1 MTSTTAGNSFRIA
14 VAASLAWSYHGAIAA
29 EPTAATEAALQEIV
43 VTATRREERLED
55 VPISV
60 TAFSQEKMDAQGL
73 KNIEDLT
80 RLTPGVTFSRNG
92 SGTNYNDESSDIN
105 IRGIDSSAGASTTGI
120 YIDDTPVQA
129 RHIGFGSVNAFPAL
143 FDLDRVEV
151 LRGPQGTLFGAG
163 AEGGAVRFIT
173 PEPGLT
179 EYSGYDRAELAF
191 TQYGAPSYEA
201 GAAFGGPIIDN
212 VLGFRVSTSYRLDGG
227 WVDRASY
234 DASQTNPLTPPVYT
248 GTTERNANWEQTVTG
263 RVALKWQPTDNLSV
277 TPSIYYQHVLLN
289 DTGAYWASL
298 SNASE
303 GIFRNG
309 NALKNPSDDPYFLAA
324 VKVEWSFS
332 WAQLI
337 SNTSY
342 FSRNLSSRSDYSQF
356 DRAIFLY
363 NSYPPPGSSGYSTFG
378 DKQTNLYQEIRL
390 ASIDSDARFVW
401 TAGLYAAK
409 TRENVPQSI
418 YDPNLSAESVAT
430 YGPEYAICTTTVPCP
445 KGLIYYGPTDQEDE
459 RQVALFGESTLK
471 IVETLKATLGFRISR
486 IEVTGAT
493 AAGGAFDGVPLV
505 PLETT
510 YGSSTQTP
518 VTPKAGL
525 EWQPAHDQLF
535 YTSVSKGFRS
545 GGVNAQVPDSCAAD
559 LQTIGLPVGSDGQRH
574 VPSFYGSDSL
584 WSYEIG
590 AKNTLLDH
598 RLQINSSLFWIN
610 WKGIQQNVY
619 LPICGEEYAANLGK
633 VRSVGGDVDIIFRPI
648 KALTTELTVAYT
660 DPKYT
665 QASCAGSL
673 TFNGTMCSG
682 ATGTATPVASAG
694 DVLPSA
700 PWTFLASAE
709 YAAPFAMLGG
719 RTFYARLDYQE
730 STAQPGVQPSM
741 DYHNSIFD
749 STLPGVQG
757 ARNLSLRAGMRF
769 SGFDI
774 SVFGNNLT
782 NNMPILY
789 EARDVA
795 SECVTGAP
803 CGAAP
808 NSPPEYDNLY
818 FARSVRPRTIGLT
831 ATYRY

>member
-1 MTSTTAGNSFRIA
+1 
-14 VAASLAWSYHGAIAA
+14 
-29 EPTAATEAALQEIV
+29 
-43 VTATRREERLED
+43 
-55 VPISV
+55 
-60 TAFSQEKMDAQGL
+60 
-73 KNIEDLT
+73 
-80 RLTPGVTFSRNG
+80 
-92 SGTNYNDESSDIN
+92 
-105 IRGIDSSAGASTTGI
+105 
-120 YIDDTPVQA
+120 
-129 RHIGFGSVNAFPAL
+129 
-143 FDLDRVEV
+143 
-151 LRGPQGTLFGAG
+151 
-163 AEGGAVRFIT
+163 
-173 PEPGLT
+173 
-179 EYSGYDRAELAF
+179 
-191 TQYGAPSYEA
+191 
-201 GAAFGGPIIDN
+201 
-212 VLGFRVSTSYRLDGG
+212 
-227 WVDRASY
+227 
-234 DASQTNPLTPPVYT
+234 
-248 GTTERNANWEQTVTG
+248 
-263 RVALKWQPTDNLSV
+263 
-277 TPSIYYQHVLLN
+277 
-289 DTGAYWASL
+289 
-298 SNASE
+298 
-303 GIFRNG
+303 
-309 NALKNPSDDPYFLAA
+309 
-324 VKVEWSFS
+324 
-332 WAQLI
+332 
-337 SNTSY
+337 
-342 FSRNLSSRSDYSQF
+342 
-356 DRAIFLY
+356 
-363 NSYPPPGSSGYSTFG
+363 
-378 DKQTNLYQEIRL
+378 
-390 ASIDSDARFVW
+390 
-401 TAGLYAAK
+401 
-409 TRENVPQSI
+409 
-418 YDPNLSAESVAT
+418 
-430 YGPEYAICTTTVPCP
+430 
-445 KGLIYYGPTDQEDE
+445 
-459 RQVALFGESTLK
+459 
-471 IVETLKATLGFRISR
+471 
-486 IEVTGAT
+486 
-493 AAGGAFDGVPLV
+493 
-505 PLETT
+505 
-510 YGSSTQTP
+510 
-518 VTPKAGL
+518 
-525 EWQPAHDQLF
+525 
-535 YTSVSKGFRS
+535 
-545 GGVNAQVPDSCAAD
+545 
-559 LQTIGLPVGSDGQRH
+559 